1 MIVVRRGSPMAAT
14 RTWWVIVMM
23 LVVMVWVMARRR
35 CAMSVMAWV
44 TMVVARLRCRTMRLM
59 LRTARLVTGVV
70 VRLMLRTARFL
81 AVVIMLVAVVVRF
94 CRLVVSV

>member
-1 MIVVRRGSPMAAT
+1 MAAT
-14 RTWWVIVMM
+14 RTWWVIVMT

-44 TMVVARLRCRTMRLM
+44 TVVMARLRCRTVRLM
-59 LRTARLVTGVV
+59 LRTARLVTGVM

-81 AVVIMLVAVVVRF
+81 AVVIMLVAVVARF
-94 CRLVVSV
+94 CCLVISV